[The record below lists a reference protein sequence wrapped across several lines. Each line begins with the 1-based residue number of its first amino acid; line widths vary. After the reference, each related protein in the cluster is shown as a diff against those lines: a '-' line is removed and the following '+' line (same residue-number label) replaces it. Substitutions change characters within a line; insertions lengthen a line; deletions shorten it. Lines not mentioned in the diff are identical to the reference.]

1 MRIPCNTYYL
11 LSRWTLDESLI
22 GSNPGVGMKPPMSDL
37 NIASS
42 MYVFDT
48 TDTSTT
54 TTDKDGEGEKNADL
68 VKRLVDR

>member
-1 MRIPCNTYYL
+1 
-11 LSRWTLDESLI
+11 
-22 GSNPGVGMKPPMSDL
+22 MKPPMSDL

>member
-1 MRIPCNTYYL
+1 
-11 LSRWTLDESLI
+11 
-22 GSNPGVGMKPPMSDL
+22 MSDL